1 MKDERGGVLVLVGF
15 ILALV
20 ILALFLVFQIIR
32 YGIAV
37 ADLQAAADAAA
48 EAAVAAVD
56 IPTLQYTG
64 QIWFSGSGDV
74 DALAT
79 AFARANSTYLAPK
92 GYPITCAV
100 VDINDQEDT
109 ITVACSATVSEL
121 LGMSRTLTRHATAKA
136 RPLTFGP

>member
-1 MKDERGGVLVLVGF
+1 MDERGGVLVLVGF
-15 ILALV
+15 VLAFVVLGLLLV
-20 ILALFLVFQIIR
+20 IQIIR

-48 EAAVAAVD
+48 EAAVSAVD

-64 QIWFSGSGDV
+64 EIWFSGSGDV

-79 AFARANSTYLAPK
+79 EFANANSTYLAPK

-100 VDINDQEDT
+100 IDIDDQEDT
-109 ITVACSATVSEL
+109 VTVACSATVSEL
-121 LGMSRTLTRHATAKA
+121 LGMSRTLTRRATAKA
-136 RPLTFGP
+136 RPLTLGP